1 MQTDGFF
8 NWLGES
14 IGEAIR
20 AIVDLLS
27 GFFAGIGV
35 AIYEFVE
42 GLSGSLG
49 VNTSL
54 FNMVVLV
61 IGLLLLI
68 KGISSFVGRSII
80 GGVIWTVA
88 GLLVL
93 SWLMA

>member
-8 NWLGES
+8 NWLGER

-20 AIVDLLS
+20 ALVDLFS
-27 GFFAGIGV
+27 DFFAGIGI
-35 AIYEFVE
+35 AIYEFIE

-54 FNMVVLV
+54 LNMVVLV

-68 KGISSFVGRSII
+68 KGIRSFIGRSII
-80 GGVIWTVA
+80 GGVIWTLM
-88 GLLVL
+88 GLLIL
-93 SWLMA
+93 SWLMT

>member
-14 IGEAIR
+14 IGDAIR
-20 AIVDLLS
+20 ALVDLLS
-27 GFFAGIGV
+27 GFFASIGIF
-35 AIYEFVE
+35 IYEFIE

-49 VNTSL
+49 ISTSL
-54 FNMVVLV
+54 FNMVMLV
-61 IGLLLLI
+61 IGLLLLF
-68 KGISSFVGRSII
+68 KGIRSFLSRSII
-80 GGVIWTVA
+80 GGIVWTVI